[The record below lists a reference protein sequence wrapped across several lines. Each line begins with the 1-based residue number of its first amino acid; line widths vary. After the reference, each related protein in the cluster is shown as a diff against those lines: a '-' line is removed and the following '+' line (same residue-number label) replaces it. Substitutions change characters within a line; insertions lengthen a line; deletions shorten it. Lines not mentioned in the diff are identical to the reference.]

1 MKRETEEDKRCGR
14 KKDEKWLENWKGY
27 EQQIQMK
34 EEEAREVYPDCGKK
48 EEKKSKKEKRGRLR

>member
-27 EQQIQMK
+27 EQQIK
-34 EEEAREVYPDCGKK
+34 
-48 EEKKSKKEKRGRLR
+48 KKEKHVKCIRIAEGSSRQEKKGKK